1 MADDVEYPSVELV
14 VDLHEQVVAEG
25 DATEAGVRSADAIG
39 SALQYV
45 SEGFFGEVPESI
57 HEKAVHLMRL
67 LVADHPFVDGNK
79 RTALRSVVVLCML
92 NRYVFEYGHE
102 MRALLHRFAT
112 EEADVDVKTTVIYFR
127 ACARRNREIDP
138 SATSRSAM
146 ASSTDS
152 TTAVDDEVRQL
163 YERHQS
169 AESDEERYEITLEM
183 GKLDGRRHADIYEAL
198 EDE

>member
-1 MADDVEYPSVELV
+1 VADDVEYPSVELV

>member
-138 SATSRSAM
+138 SATSQSAM

-152 TTAVDDEVRQL
+152 TTAVDDEVRQM

>member
-25 DATEAGVRSADAIG
+25 DATEAGVRSADAIE

>member
-183 GKLDGRRHADIYEAL
+183 GKLDGRRRVAIYAAL